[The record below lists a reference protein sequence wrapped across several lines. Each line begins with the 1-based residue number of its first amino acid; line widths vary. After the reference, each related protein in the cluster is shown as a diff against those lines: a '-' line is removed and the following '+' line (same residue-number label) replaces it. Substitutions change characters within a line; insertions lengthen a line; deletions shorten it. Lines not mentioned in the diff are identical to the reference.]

1 MTMPPRT
8 VGAGA
13 GFAGDRIE
21 PAVAL
26 ATSGRCDAVVLEC
39 LAERTLVRGLTDRRS
54 DPASGFDP
62 RLRRRLAPLLD
73 PARGNH
79 CRIVTNL
86 GSANPLAA
94 AEEIVALAREQGLH
108 GLRVAAVTGDDLAT
122 RSSDISW
129 DEPVEAPLLGAHA
142 YLGAAAIREAL
153 DDGAD
158 VVVTGRVAD
167 ASLFVGPL
175 ASMLTSD
182 DALAGATTVGHL
194 LECAAQL
201 TGGNLD
207 PPHGATASASVPIV
221 ADPDIG
227 YPFATVR
234 PDGSATLGKLPS
246 TGGRLDELTC
256 TLQMLYEVHDPRAYV
271 TPDAIIDFSG
281 VHLQVVGPDEVEV
294 TGAGYV
300 GVPDRLKVI
309 GFATRPGAIA
319 DLEIAY
325 AGSGALSRAR
335 AAADILRSRLSGV
348 PELEAVQVDLV
359 GVDSVLRGASQPLS
373 GDPPEVRVHASARVG
388 NDEAART
395 VEDEVFG
402 LTLTGPAGGCGIRS
416 ERRERID
423 SVTGWIDR
431 TDVTATVTRWDV
443 A

>member
-1 MTMPPRT
+1 MRART

-26 ATSGRCDAVVLEC
+26 AGSGRCDAVVLEC
-39 LAERTLVRGLTDRRS
+39 LAERTLVRGLTERRS
-54 DPASGFDP
+54 DPAGGFDP
-62 RLRRRLAPLLD
+62 RLRRRLAPLLE
-73 PARGNH
+73 PAWGNR
-79 CRIVTNL
+79 CPVVTNL

-94 AEEIVALAREQGLH
+94 AEEIVALAGELGLH
-108 GLRVAAVTGDDLAT
+108 GLRVAAVTGDDLAS
-122 RSSDISW
+122 RPSSISW
-129 DEPVEAPLLGAHA
+129 EDPAEAPLLGAHA
-142 YLGAAAIREAL
+142 YLGAAAIQDAL
-153 DDGAD
+153 EDGAD

-175 ASMLTSD
+175 ASMLVDD

-207 PPHGATASASVPIV
+207 PPRDAASSRGLHVA
-221 ADPDIG
+221 ADPDVG
-227 YPFATVR
+227 YPFATVL
-234 PDGSATLGKLPS
+234 PDGSATLAKLPA
-246 TGGRLDELTC
+246 TGGRLDDLTC
-256 TLQMLYEVHDPRAYV
+256 ALQLLYEVHDPRAYA
-271 TPDAIIDFSG
+271 TPDAIIDLSG
-281 VHLQVVGPDEVEV
+281 VDLEVVGPDEVAV
-294 TGAGYV
+294 SGAGFV

-309 GFATRPGAIA
+309 GFVARPGAIA

-325 AGSGALSRAR
+325 AGSAALGRAH
-335 AAADILRSRLSGV
+335 AAAEILRSRLEGV
-348 PELEAVQVDLV
+348 PELEASQVDLV
-359 GVDSVLRGASQPLS
+359 GVDSVLRGASRPLA
-373 GDPPEVRVHASARVG
+373 GEPPEVRVHVSVRVG
-388 NDEAART
+388 SEEAAHT

-416 ERRERID
+416 ERRERIE

-431 TDVTATVTRWDV
+431 GDVTATVTRRDV